1 MLKSIFCALTAVML
15 TISNAHCS
23 EFMNKDTHFD
33 DAADFGD
40 VYGVVSFELRSPY
53 TQHNVQSVL
62 QNLARALVNAS
73 GKDQGNALLTIDLEG
88 SDGNVAV
95 KLSKPLLSVSWQNHK
110 LLFFT
115 TAKGMETV
123 TVYNGTL
130 LDNLRTD
137 PQKNKWT
144 VTISAKYT
152 EDMSFDAKI
161 FSNSVNLFANF
172 VSGGP
177 FISAATQTV
186 VSQFSKLL
194 EPPANTHNIENSDQ
208 ITGEMQFINPGSI
221 DGTAFKTADAKFA
234 FPWPDGQQAYL
245 SIRINFATRPTLFSH
260 FIHDDAGGHFEG
272 SFTPT
277 SFLIQADQI
286 VHLTGEK
293 NLTDVLLAKSDK
305 DSDDDKQAKEFVA
318 KLLGGGKY
326 EGSDV
331 GDRCKHLL
339 KFLGKFFSNR
349 DMYAVYWAFLGS
361 NSDKLSASSANSSRC
376 VTDQK
381 EELQRL
387 HLDPAKILAQRADW
401 PGSST
406 ETVAH

>member
-1 MLKSIFCALTAVML
+1 MLKIILSAFTAVL
-15 TISNAHCS
+15 ITVSSANCS
-23 EFMNKDTHFD
+23 EFINKDAHFD
-33 DAADFGD
+33 DAVDFGD
-40 VYGVVSFELRSPY
+40 VYGVVSFELKSPY
-53 TQHNVQSVL
+53 TQHSVQNVL

-73 GKDQGNALLTIDLEG
+73 GKDKGNALLTIDLQG
-88 SDGNVAV
+88 NDGNAAV
-95 KLSKPLLSVSWQNHK
+95 KLSKPLLSVSWQDHK
-110 LLFFT
+110 LLFFSV
-115 TAKGMETV
+115 AKGVETV

-130 LDNLRTD
+130 LDHLRTD

-152 EDMSFDAKI
+152 EDMSFDAKLL
-161 FSNSVNLFANF
+161 SDSVNLFSNF

-177 FISAATQTV
+177 FISEATQSV
-186 VSQFSKLL
+186 VNQFTKLL

-208 ITGEMQFINPGSI
+208 ITGEMQFINPGNVDS
-221 DGTAFKTADAKFA
+221 TAFRTADAKFA

-245 SIRINFATRPTLFSH
+245 SIRITFATRPTLFSH
-260 FIHDDAGGHFEG
+260 FVHDDAGGHFEG

-277 SFLIQADQI
+277 SFLIQADQVI
-286 VHLTGEK
+286 HLTGEK

-318 KLLGGGKY
+318 KLLSGGKY

-349 DMYAVYWAFLGS
+349 DMYAVYWSFLGS
-361 NSDKLSASSANSSRC
+361 NSDKLAASSASSSRC

-381 EELQRL
+381 DELQRL
-387 HLDPAKILAQRADW
+387 RLDPAKILAQA
-401 PGSST
+401 T
-406 ETVAH
+406 H